1 MGTHTPGPWKWD
13 ESYGAIVA
21 GEGPNML
28 VTPIWKSSP
37 AWGYSENIANARLI
51 AAAPDLLAACKA
63 AIEWHNRPGVGE
75 VQRRM
80 VIDALNRAVFL
91 AEGGE
96 DDPGRSHDSDCA
108 MRFVSSAECTCSKSH

>member
-63 AIEWHNRPGVGE
+63 LLSRVDANGGTVRSITGEQIVAI
-75 VQRRM
+75 
-80 VIDALNRAVFL
+80 RAAIAK
-91 AEGGE
+91 AEGI
-96 DDPGRSHDSDCA
+96 
-108 MRFVSSAECTCSKSH
+108 